1 MSIPFPTQNSEG
13 AIKNHLD
20 NIHLMDIIKSDDGIP
35 LSSNRSKQMVTLK
48 GKGDGR
54 LAALAIALNLKEED
68 LESLS
73 VPSLRS
79 LARKRNVADKTE
91 ITYAKKDQLIP
102 WLLGREPKPRV
113 SASDKDMEQEFMVM
127 FRRMIM
133 LVSEEAFRLVIKR
146 MQGKE
151 GV

>member
-1 MSIPFPTQNSEG
+1 
-13 AIKNHLD
+13 
-20 NIHLMDIIKSDDGIP
+20 
-35 LSSNRSKQMVTLK
+35 MVTLK

-68 LESLS
+68 LENLS
-73 VPSLRS
+73 VPNLRS

-102 WLLGREPKPRV
+102 WLLGRDPKPHV
-113 SASDKDMEQEFMVM
+113 SASDKDTEQELMVM

-133 LVSEEAFRLVIKR
+133 LISEEAFRKVIKR

-151 GV
+151 EV